1 MNSQASG
8 IAAIQIETE
17 IESKIESK
25 ANVPVFEPLGTPSTP
40 GNPRCAIKT
49 TCPYCGT
56 GCGVTVNVSSKTVS
70 TESISTESASTQ
82 SAPQLS
88 LSGDDDHPTNSGK
101 LCSKGINLLETLDPA
116 ARLLYPQLNGQR
128 VSWDTALDSAASQ
141 IRSIIDQHGPD
152 AFAIYCSG
160 QLLTEDYYVANK
172 LMKGFI
178 GSANID
184 TNSRLCMSSAVA
196 GHKRAFGSD
205 TVPGCYDDL
214 DQAELMVLTGSNLA
228 WCHPILFQRIRTAK
242 ERTAK
247 ERAATEHVAKAGTP
261 LHRLVVIDPRR
272 TATCDLADLHLALK
286 PGSDA
291 TLFNGLLVYLAD
303 HQQLDRAFIDQ
314 HCGDFEAALDQARSS
329 APDSASVARSCE
341 LDVEAV
347 ETFYRW
353 FGETPKAVTAFSQGI
368 NQSSSGTDKVNAI
381 INVHLATGRIGKPG
395 MGPFSITGQPNAM
408 GGREVGGLAN
418 QLAAHLELNDP
429 QHRDL
434 VGRFWHSDQV
444 ASHPGHK
451 AVDLFRAIESGKVK
465 AVWILATN
473 PVDSLPDADRV
484 RAALEQCPLVIHSDC
499 MAATD
504 TGALAHIRLPA
515 SGWGE
520 RDGTVTNAERCISRQ
535 RAISPASGEARPD
548 WWALSQLGQ
557 RLGFKNDFDY
567 QAPWQIFREHA
578 RLSAFENHPGGIRR
592 AFNLAALAEI
602 DADGYEALAP
612 TCWPIMTQSAEGV
625 PEGTARLFGDGQF
638 FTPDGRAQFVAI
650 RPRGPINATDASYPL
665 VLNTGRIRDQ
675 WHTMTRTGLSPRL
688 SAHRPEPL
696 VEIHPAEAA
705 QLALSEG
712 AIARIESRWGA
723 MLARV
728 QITDSIGCGQLFVP
742 MHWTAQFST
751 LGRMGP
757 LVNPEVDPLSGQPE
771 SKQTPVRI
779 SPFAARWHGFLLSR
793 EPLPPIAPS
802 LCAYQVRAT
811 GAGFHRYELADTAPM
826 ADWPLQARLWL
837 GQGEQGEWLEMS
849 DPDRGVYRSALVLEG
864 RLQAVLVT
872 GASPQLPER
881 EWLGSLF
888 RQARLDERDRR
899 GLLSARPPSGAAS
912 AGPIVCACFGVGRN
926 RILKAIREQGLDS
939 AEALGCVLKAGTNC
953 GSCVPELRQLL
964 QLSQRE
970 TADA

>member
-1 MNSQASG
+1 MNSQARGS
-8 IAAIQIETE
+8 AAIDIQAVDT
-17 IESKIESK
+17 
-25 ANVPVFEPLGTPSTP
+25 ATPLAAS
-40 GNPRCAIKT
+40 RAVKT

-56 GCGVTVNVSSKTVS
+56 GCGVTVSVSSKT
-70 TESISTESASTQ
+70 AATQ
-82 SAPQLS
+82 SSFAENHSSQSTPELS

-178 GSANID
+178 GTANID

-205 TVPGCYDDL
+205 TVPGCYEDL
-214 DQAELMVLTGSNLA
+214 DQAELMVLAGSNLA
-228 WCHPILFQRIRTAK
+228 WCHPILFQRIRAAK
-242 ERTAK
+242 EHA
-247 ERAATEHVAKAGTP
+247 AKAGDP
-261 LHRLVVIDPRR
+261 PHRLVVIDPRR

-303 HQQLDRAFIDQ
+303 HQSLDRDFIEQ

-329 APDSASVARSCE
+329 APDSASVAHSCD
-341 LDVEAV
+341 LDIEAV
-347 ETFYRW
+347 DTFYRW
-353 FGETPKAVTAFSQGI
+353 FAETPKAVTAFSQGI
-368 NQSSSGTDKVNAI
+368 NQSSSGTDKVNAL

-408 GGREVGGLAN
+408 GGREVGGLTN
-418 QLAAHLELNDP
+418 QLAAHLELENP
-429 QHRDL
+429 AHREL
-434 VGRFWHSDQV
+434 VGRFWRSDQL
-444 ASHPGHK
+444 AEKPGHK

-465 AVWILATN
+465 AVWIIATN

-535 RAISPASGEARPD
+535 RAIVPASGEARPD

-557 RLGFKNDFDY
+557 RLGFTEAFDY
-567 QAPWQIFREHA
+567 QTPWQIFREHA
-578 RLSAFENHPGGIRR
+578 RLSAFENHTGGIRR
-592 AFNLAALAEI
+592 AFNLAALTEI
-602 DADGYEALAP
+602 DAAGYETLAP
-612 TCWPIMTQSAEGV
+612 TCWPITTRSAEGV
-625 PEGTARLFGDGQF
+625 PQGTARLFGEGQF
-638 FTPDGRAQFVAI
+638 FTLDGRARFLAI
-650 RPRGPINATDASYPL
+650 RPRGPVNPTDARYPL

-688 SAHRPEPL
+688 SAHRPEPF
-696 VEIHPAEAA
+696 VEIHPAEAE
-705 QLALSEG
+705 QLALPEG

-723 MLARV
+723 MLARIR
-728 QITDSIGCGQLFVP
+728 ITDSIGRGQLFVP

-751 LGRMGP
+751 FGRMGP

-779 SPFAARWHGFLLSR
+779 TAFAARWHGFVLSR
-793 EPLPPIAPS
+793 APLPPIAPD

-811 GAGFHRYELADTAPM
+811 GLGFHRYELADTALM
-826 ADWPLQARLWL
+826 ADWPRQARLWL
-837 GQGEQGEWLEMS
+837 GQSNEGEWLEMS
-849 DPDRGVYRSALVLEG
+849 DPDQGGYRSALVLEG

-888 RQARLDERDRR
+888 SQARLDESERR

-926 RILKAIREQGLDS
+926 TLLEAIRDQGLDS
-939 AEALGCVLKAGTNC
+939 VDALGGALKAGTNC

-964 QLSQRE
+964 QISCQAE
-970 TADA
+970 A